1 METYRDVKTTI
12 SIEVEFRIETSDIKS
27 ESELINLI
35 QVKKEE
41 LDAEVKKAV
50 TRLDC
55 SILD

>member
-12 SIEVEFRIETSDIKS
+12 SIEVEFRVETSDIKS

-35 QVKKEE
+35 QVRKEE

>member
-1 METYRDVKTTI
+1 MEKYRDIKTMV
-12 SIEVEFRIETSDIKS
+12 SIEIEFRIETSDIKS

-41 LDAEVKKAV
+41 LDAEVKKDV

>member
-1 METYRDVKTTI
+1 MEKYRDIKTTV
-12 SIEVEFRIETSDIKS
+12 SIEIEFRVETSDIKS

-35 QVKKEE
+35 QIKKEE
-41 LDAEVKKAV
+41 LDAEIKKTI

>member
-1 METYRDVKTTI
+1 MEKYRDIKTTI
-12 SIEVEFRIETSDIKS
+12 SIEVEFRVETTDIKS

-35 QVKKEE
+35 QIKKEE
-41 LDAEVKKAV
+41 LDAEVKKAI

>member
-12 SIEVEFRIETSDIKS
+12 SIEVEFRVETTDIKS

-41 LDAEVKKAV
+41 LDAEVKKTV

>member
-1 METYRDVKTTI
+1 MEKYRDIKTTI
-12 SIEVEFRIETSDIKS
+12 SIEVEFRVETTDIKS

-35 QVKKEE
+35 QVRKEE

>member
-41 LDAEVKKAV
+41 LDAEVKKAI

>member
-12 SIEVEFRIETSDIKS
+12 SIDVEFRVETSDIKS

-35 QVKKEE
+35 QTKKEE
-41 LDAEVKKAV
+41 LDAEIKKAV

-55 SILD
+55 NILD

>member
-12 SIEVEFRIETSDIKS
+12 SIDVEFRVETTDIKS

>member
-1 METYRDVKTTI
+1 METYRDIKTTI

>member
-12 SIEVEFRIETSDIKS
+12 SIDIEFRVETTDIKS

-41 LDAEVKKAV
+41 INGSLAK
-50 TRLDC
+50 C
-55 SILD
+55 NPI

>member
-12 SIEVEFRIETSDIKS
+12 SIEVEFRVETTDIKS

-35 QVKKEE
+35 QTKKEE
-41 LDAEVKKAV
+41 LDDEVKKAV

>member
-12 SIEVEFRIETSDIKS
+12 SIEVEFRIETSNIKS

-35 QVKKEE
+35 QVRKEE